1 MTIHESIRK
10 FRIQKHLSQEELGSR
25 LGISGQAVSKWEQ
38 GITSPDISLLP
49 LLAECFGV
57 TIDSLFGDVAARRYP
72 GYGGERNELVAFYM
86 DENGTEADFRRAA
99 EALGEVILNGRAAT
113 EDYLNYGLLYQVR
126 SYRDSDMALRYYHKA
141 IAEGNGNRDLFW
153 MTAHQQITNLL
164 ERLGRLEEAVAE
176 HRSWREAE
184 PNCAWAHVSYADA
197 LSRSGRLEE
206 AYGEILE
213 ALRLDDNDINVLTMA
228 GDLCAQLGKYEE
240 AVRHWDKAYACD
252 PSQIACLFSKA
263 EMYAST
269 GRTGEAI
276 RQFEEILAW
285 LEAHGYNMQLEGVHP
300 RRRIQEL
307 LARQQEEGDG
317 AGVLS

>member
-1 MTIHESIRK
+1 MKNMKIHENIRK
-10 FRIQKHLSQEELGSR
+10 FRLQKHLSQEELGSR

-38 GITSPDISLLP
+38 GLTSPDISLLP
-49 LLAECFGV
+49 LLAECFGI
-57 TIDSLFGDVAARRYP
+57 TIDSLFGDRSSRRFP
-72 GYGGERNELVAFYM
+72 GYGGERNELVALYTN
-86 DENGTEADFRRAA
+86 ESGTEADFRRAT
-99 EALGEVILNGRAAT
+99 EALGEVILNGRAVT

-126 SYRDSDMALRYYHKA
+126 SYRDTDMALKYYHKA
-141 IAEGNGNRDLFW
+141 ITEGNGNRDLSW

-164 ERLGRLEEAVAE
+164 EHLGRGEEAIAE
-176 HRSWREAE
+176 HRSWRDAE
-184 PNCAWAHVSYADA
+184 PDCAWAHVSYADA
-197 LSRSGRLEE
+197 LSRAGRLEE

-213 ALRLDDNDINVLTMA
+213 ALRLDENDINVLTMA

-263 EMYAST
+263 EMYASI
-269 GRTGEAI
+269 GRTEAAV
-276 RQFEEILAW
+276 RQFEEILVW

-307 LARQQEEGDG
+307 LAQR
-317 AGVLS
+317 